1 MASSEGRP
9 EEASSRSGGGGG
21 SGGAGNAQ
29 DSSDNADETSSMG
42 ESPMC
47 RICFRG
53 SRAGSLLS
61 PCNCKG
67 TIGLVHKECLEEWL
81 SRRNTDEC
89 NICSYQFKVER
100 TPKSLWDWLRDPSSR
115 ANRWYILVDMS
126 LSLFGAVMLLVS
138 AWLSAVEMISG
149 ISSVLGC
156 VLICVIVVLA
166 GLICVADIYLMVRHH
181 HQALV
186 QWRQNNW
193 GVRLVLPTDSAV
205 QSETARNPPPPPSE
219 PPSMSLNSTTATA
232 TGPAANATTAATAPQ
247 QDSTATDHPVV

>member
-9 EEASSRSGGGGG
+9 EEASSRSG
-21 SGGAGNAQ
+21 SGGGNAQ
-29 DSSDNADETSSMG
+29 DGSDNADETSSMG

-53 SRAGSLLS
+53 TRAGRLLS

-89 NICSYQFKVER
+89 NICSYHFKVER
-100 TPKSLWDWLRDPSSR
+100 TPKSIWDWLRDPSSR

-138 AWLSAVEMISG
+138 AWLSAIEMISG

-193 GVRLVLPTDSAV
+193 GVRLVLPGESAATP
-205 QSETARNPPPPPSE
+205 ETTESPPPPSD
-219 PPSMSLNSTTATA
+219 PPSGPLNSTTANGTTA
-232 TGPAANATTAATAPQ
+232 TSATTTPAAPR

>member
-1 MASSEGRP
+1 M
-9 EEASSRSGGGGG
+9 
-21 SGGAGNAQ
+21 
-29 DSSDNADETSSMG
+29 
-42 ESPMC
+42 
-47 RICFRG
+47 
-53 SRAGSLLS
+53 
-61 PCNCKG
+61 
-67 TIGLVHKECLEEWL
+67 
-81 SRRNTDEC
+81 
-89 NICSYQFKVER
+89 KVER
-100 TPKSLWDWLRDPSSR
+100 TPKSIWDWLRDPSSR

-138 AWLSAVEMISG
+138 AWLSAIEMISG

-193 GVRLVLPTDSAV
+193 GVRLVLPGESAATP
-205 QSETARNPPPPPSE
+205 ETAESPPPPSD
-219 PPSMSLNSTTATA
+219 PPSGPLNSTTANGTTSASA
-232 TGPAANATTAATAPQ
+232 TTTPAAPR

>member
-9 EEASSRSGGGGG
+9 EEASSRSGGGC
-21 SGGAGNAQ
+21 AGNTH
-29 DSSDNADETSSMG
+29 DGSDNADETSSMG

-100 TPKSLWDWLRDPSSR
+100 TPKSIWDWLRDPSSR

-193 GVRLVLPTDSAV
+193 GVRLVLPAGVTESA
-205 QSETARNPPPPPSE
+205 SPPEANRNPPPPPSE
-219 PPSMSLNSTTATA
+219 PPSVPLGGTTTAPATA
-232 TGPAANATTAATAPQ
+232 GTPANTTTTAPQ
-247 QDSTATDHPVV
+247 QDSTADRPVV

>member
-1 MASSEGRP
+1 MPVQEKASGW
-9 EEASSRSGGGGG
+9 ASGVTRLPL
-21 SGGAGNAQ
+21 
-29 DSSDNADETSSMG
+29 
-42 ESPMC
+42 PM
-47 RICFRG
+47 R
-53 SRAGSLLS
+53 
-61 PCNCKG
+61 
-67 TIGLVHKECLEEWL
+67 
-81 SRRNTDEC
+81 
-89 NICSYQFKVER
+89 VER
-100 TPKSLWDWLRDPSSR
+100 TPKSIWDWLRDPSSR

-193 GVRLVLPTDSAV
+193 GVRLVLPTGVTESA
-205 QSETARNPPPPPSE
+205 SPPETNRNPPPPPSE
-219 PPSMSLNSTTATA
+219 PPSVPLSGTTTAPATA
-232 TGPAANATTAATAPQ
+232 GPPANTTSTAPQ
-247 QDSTATDHPVV
+247 QDSTATDHTVV

>member
-1 MASSEGRP
+1 MPSEGRA
-9 EEASSRSGGGGG
+9 EEG
-21 SGGAGNAQ
+21 SPNDGSEN
-29 DSSDNADETSSMG
+29 ETSSMG
-42 ESPMC
+42 EVSMC

-53 SRAGSLLS
+53 ARAGNLLS

-89 NICSYQFKVER
+89 NICSFQFKVER
-100 TPKSLWDWLRDPSSR
+100 TPKSIWDWLRDPGSQ

-138 AWLSAVEMISG
+138 AWLSAVEIISG

-156 VLICVIVVLA
+156 VLIVIIVVLA

-181 HQALV
+181 HQALL

-193 GVRLVLPTDSAV
+193 GVRLVLPASEILAGSPPGAMNAHPP
-205 QSETARNPPPPPSE
+205 QSPPPSAGAA
-219 PPSMSLNSTTATA
+219 LA
-232 TGPAANATTAATAPQ
+232 PAPGTSPQGAAALPR
-247 QDSTATDHPVV
+247 A